1 MSSWGFLTRNE
12 DDQALVHEWFKTFF
26 DEDVYEEARKR
37 DPSQVPS
44 SHAEVRRYYKDF
56 LTKLYPEIRKR
67 LEDRVSDWTDGHVEF
82 LFSVPTTWTKIGL
95 ANDFK
100 KIAQD
105 AGFGQDGKNHVV
117 DVGLT
122 EAEAAACHTFTAQ
135 SAVYSVSI
143 LISMVFWLTNYP

>member
-1 MSSWGFLTRNE
+1 MTRRE
-12 DDQALVHEWFKTFF
+12 DDQAQVHEWFKTFF

-44 SHAEVRRYYKDF
+44 SHAEVRSYYKDF
-56 LTKLYPEIRKR
+56 LTMLYPEVRRR

-122 EAEAAACHTFTAQ
+122 EAEAAACHTFTTQ

-143 LISMVFWLTNYP
+143 LAIMIFWMTDHL